1 MTTEE
6 LSAYFENIVF
16 PEQLRLDRACTQLN
30 TADNVK
36 RLLENMKR
44 QPENWR
50 HEHQLMRIK
59 NALENPYNGPEIP
72 RF

>member
-1 MTTEE
+1 MTIEE
-6 LSAYFENIVF
+6 LSAYFEGMTL
-16 PEQLRLDRACTQLN
+16 PDELRLDRACTQLHV
-30 TADNVK
+30 ADRVN
-36 RLLENMKR
+36 RLLENMKT

-59 NALENPYNGPEIP
+59 NALENPYNGPGIP